1 MGQNTIETIVDGGKA
16 SAGPPLGPALGPMG
30 VDIKSVIDAINEK
43 TKDFA
48 GIKVPVKVIINS
60 DTKEFKIETGSPA
73 VSQLIKKEAKLE
85 KLAGK
90 SGEEHVA
97 DLKIEQIIKI
107 AKMKED
113 TLPAKTRKEA
123 VKTIIGTCLSCGVLV
138 EEKDPR
144 ETIKLVNEGKFD
156 EKIRTGKTELTEEEL
171 KQLEEEKIKM
181 KQELEEKRHEYE
193 TAAGQIIGEMKGKD
207 KKEIEAKLKEAKIPP
222 EIIKDMLPEEEEE
235 KESKEETK
243 EAGETK

>member
-30 VDIKSVIDAINEK
+30 VDIKAVIDAINEK

-48 GIKVPVKVIINS
+48 GIKVPVKVIIDS

-90 SGEEHVA
+90 AGEEHVA

-123 VKTIIGTCLSCGVLV
+123 VKTVIGTCLSCGVLV

-144 ETIKLVNEGKFD
+144 ETIKLVNEGNFD

-171 KQLEEEKIKM
+171 RQLEEEKIKM
-181 KQELEEKRHEYE
+181 KQELEEKRQEYE
-193 TAAGQIIGEMKGKD
+193 TTARQIIGEMKGKD

-222 EIIKDMLPEEEEE
+222 EIIKDVLPEEEEA
-235 KESKEETK
+235 KEETK
-243 EAGETK
+243 ETGETK

>member
-1 MGQNTIETIVDGGKA
+1 MAKTTVESIVDGGKA

-30 VDIKSVIDAINEK
+30 VNIKLVIDTINEK

-48 GIKVPVKVIINS
+48 GMKVPTKVIIDT
-60 DTKEFKIETGSPA
+60 DTKEFKIEIGSPA

-90 SGEEHVA
+90 AGEEHVA

-113 TLPAKTRKEA
+113 TLPAKTRKDA
-123 VKTIIGTCLSCGVLV
+123 VKTVIGTCLSCGVLV

-144 ETIKLVNEGKFD
+144 EAIKEVNEGKYD
-156 EKIRTGKTELTEEEL
+156 EKIKSGKTELTEEEL
-171 KQLEEEKIKM
+171 KQLEQEKIRL
-181 KQELEEKRHEYE
+181 KQELEDKRQEYE
-193 TAAGQIIGEMKGKD
+193 TKAKQIIGEMKGKD
-207 KKEIEAKLKEAKIPP
+207 RKDIETKLKEAKIPA
-222 EIIKDMLPEEEEE
+222 EIIKTVLPKEEEE
-235 KESKEETK
+235 SKEDKKDEGASK
-243 EAGETK
+243 

>member
-1 MGQNTIETIVDGGKA
+1 MGQNTIEAIVDGGKA

-48 GIKVPVKVIINS
+48 GIKVPVKVIIDS

-90 SGEEHVA
+90 AGEEHVA

-144 ETIKLVNEGKFD
+144 ETIRLVNEGKYD

-222 EIIKDMLPEEEEE
+222 EIIKDMLPEEEE

-243 EAGETK
+243 

>member
-48 GIKVPVKVIINS
+48 GIKVPVKVIIDS

-90 SGEEHVA
+90 AGEEHVA

-144 ETIKLVNEGKFD
+144 ETIRLVNEGKYD

-171 KQLEEEKIKM
+171 RQLEEEKIKM

-222 EIIKDMLPEEEEE
+222 EIIKDMLPEEEE

-243 EAGETK
+243 

>member
-1 MGQNTIETIVDGGKA
+1 MGQNTIEAIVDGGKA

-30 VDIKSVIDAINEK
+30 VDIKSVIDTINEK

-90 SGEEHVA
+90 AGEEHVA

-123 VKTIIGTCLSCGVLV
+123 VKTVIGTCLSCGVLV

-144 ETIKLVNEGKFD
+144 ETIRLVNEGKYD

-181 KQELEEKRHEYE
+181 KQELEEKRQEYE
-193 TAAGQIIGEMKGKD
+193 TTARQIIGEMKGKD

-222 EIIKDMLPEEEEE
+222 EIIKDVLPEEEA
-235 KESKEETK
+235 KEETK
-243 EAGETK
+243 ETGETK

>member
-48 GIKVPVKVIINS
+48 GIKVPVKVIIDS

-90 SGEEHVA
+90 AGEEHVA

-144 ETIKLVNEGKFD
+144 ETIRLVNEGKYD

-222 EIIKDMLPEEEEE
+222 EIIKDMLPEEEE

-243 EAGETK
+243 

>member
-1 MGQNTIETIVDGGKA
+1 MGQNTIEAIVDGGKA

-30 VDIKSVIDAINEK
+30 VDIKSVIDTINEK

-90 SGEEHVA
+90 AGEEHVA

-123 VKTIIGTCLSCGVLV
+123 VKTVIGTCLSCGVLV

-144 ETIKLVNEGKFD
+144 ETIRLVNEGKFD

-181 KQELEEKRHEYE
+181 KQELEEKRQEYE
-193 TAAGQIIGEMKGKD
+193 TTARQIIGEMKGKD

-222 EIIKDMLPEEEEE
+222 EIIKDVLPEEEA
-235 KESKEETK
+235 KEETK
-243 EAGETK
+243 ETGETK

>member
-48 GIKVPVKVIINS
+48 GIKVPVKVIIDS

-90 SGEEHVA
+90 AGEEHVA

-144 ETIKLVNEGKFD
+144 ETIRLVNEGKYD

-193 TAAGQIIGEMKGKD
+193 TTARQIIGEMKGKD
-207 KKEIEAKLKEAKIPP
+207 KKEIETKLKEAKIPP
-222 EIIKDMLPEEEEE
+222 EIIKDILPEEEA
-235 KESKEETK
+235 KEETK